1 MSDVRSYLMFLLL
14 LPYSSGVW
22 YCNTPL
28 NCCWALPPHG
38 CISVMSGLIW
48 VRQTMK
54 QLTCVQFYEE
64 GGNTQREKR

>member
-28 NCCWALPPHG
+28 NCCWALPPTWMRFCGEWTDLGDTDHETAYM
-38 CISVMSGLIW
+38 CLVL
-48 VRQTMK
+48 
-54 QLTCVQFYEE
+54 
-64 GGNTQREKR
+64 